1 MDKEERERTPLAVLG
16 IRKMWEALAMHVL
29 QVNDHKKASSGN
41 DRFHSCSTHFSLLFL
56 VAANAAAVFDLCWQ
70 LRVWKLLW
78 VLSCGRTDNA
88 GQASRGAG
96 GEGE

>member
-1 MDKEERERTPLAVLG
+1 
-16 IRKMWEALAMHVL
+16 
-29 QVNDHKKASSGN
+29 
-41 DRFHSCSTHFSLLFL
+41 L

-70 LRVWKLLW
+70 LQEWQLWW
-78 VLSCGRTDNA
+78 VLSGGRTYSA